1 MMPYIQE
8 TSSNIVPQTPDTVS
22 HLQEDVTRGHPFT
35 EYLSW
40 LAMSNQ
46 LLNREESFEK
56 IRQVALNPD
65 AIGEAKNLFR
75 GARGQ
80 RFENGMESP
89 FSRDLVSLVKEHGD
103 VAVKAIA
110 EIVFSEEA
118 HAEVIG
124 EALHWLGDIDDPK
137 SDSSRLDLL
146 EKSLK
151 SPSPSV
157 RDGAALGIAFLDNPH
172 AIPFLQDAIKQ
183 EKHPGLRQDLQQ
195 VLDQLEETLAADT
208 QNDT

>member
-1 MMPYIQE
+1 MMDYIQE
-8 TSSNIVPQTPDTVS
+8 TSSNIVQKTPDTVS
-22 HLQEDVTRGHPFT
+22 HLQVMDVVTASMAPHAAAPSRGRI
-35 EYLSW
+35 
-40 LAMSNQ
+40 
-46 LLNREESFEK
+46 LNLEESFEK
-56 IRQVALNPD
+56 IRQ
-65 AIGEAKNLFR
+65 EAQNLFR

-80 RFENGMESP
+80 RFENGLESA
-89 FSRDLVSLVKEHGD
+89 FSRDLVSLVKKHGD

-110 EIVFSEEA
+110 EIVLSEEA

-137 SDSSRLDLL
+137 SYSSRLDLL